1 MAASPVTTPP
11 AARGASEVTT
21 LVSLIICTRNRG
33 GRLKTCLDY
42 VSRLEDPPGGWQLV
56 LVDNGSSDTT
66 PDVIREFAGA
76 PSSCPVIA
84 VHQPAPGLSR
94 ARNAG
99 LARATGDICTFTD
112 DDCYVRPDFL
122 SQVHRVFEAS
132 TAGYLGGRVI
142 LHDPTDAP
150 VTIKDVLTSEV
161 IQPRRF
167 LHPGTIHG
175 ANMAVRRDVL
185 KSIGG
190 FDPLLGPGTRWV
202 CDDIEFLARACWAGW
217 TGVYDPR
224 PVVEH
229 HHRRKA
235 GSDVQRVM
243 KGYEYGTGA
252 YYMKGVLNPTSR
264 IVYLREWT
272 WRLRA
277 HFKQRRIVSPL
288 RELVGSI
295 TYLLTHLSSRERIP
309 RF

>member
-1 MAASPVTTPP
+1 MLA
-11 AARGASEVTT
+11 
-21 LVSLIICTRNRG
+21 SLIICTRNREAK
-33 GRLKTCLDY
+33 LKACLDY
-42 VSRLEDPPGGWQLV
+42 VARLEDLPGGWQLV
-56 LVDNGSSDTT
+56 LVDNGSTDTT
-66 PDVIREFAGA
+66 PNVIRAFAGA
-76 PSSCPVIA
+76 STSYPVIA
-84 VHQPAPGLSR
+84 VHQPARGLGR

-99 LARATGDICTFTD
+99 LAYATGDICIFTD

-122 SQVHRVFEAS
+122 RQVHRVFETS
-132 TAGYLGGRVI
+132 KAGYVGGRVV

-161 IQPRRF
+161 IPARHF

-202 CDDIEFLARACWAGW
+202 CDDLEFLSRACWAGW

-235 GSDVQRVM
+235 GSDVRRVV
-243 KGYEYGTGA
+243 KGYEYGRGA
-252 YYMKGVLNPTSR
+252 YYMKGILNPALRS
-264 IVYLREWT
+264 VYLRQWYWT
-272 WRLRA
+272 VQVYLQ
-277 HFKQRRIVSPL
+277 KRRITS
-288 RELVGSI
+288 LVHEFAGAM
-295 TYLLTHLSSRERIP
+295 TYLPRHLSSRERIP
-309 RF
+309 NF